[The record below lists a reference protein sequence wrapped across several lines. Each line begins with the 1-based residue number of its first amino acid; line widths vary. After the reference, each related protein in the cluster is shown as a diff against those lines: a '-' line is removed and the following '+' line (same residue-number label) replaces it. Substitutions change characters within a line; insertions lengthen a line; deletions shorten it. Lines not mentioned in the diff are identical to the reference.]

1 MQSTTRGS
9 ISVKTPTPL
18 EMMGMMGRLEQ
29 AKRNGTVIAK
39 RPADTYR
46 AARRQLA
53 KAMYRANKKGTP

>member
-1 MQSTTRGS
+1 M
-9 ISVKTPTPL
+9 KTPTPL

-46 AARRQLA
+46 AARRQIA
-53 KAMYRANKKGTP
+53 KAIYRINKKGVQ